1 MNTDILR
8 EQRVRI
14 DELDEQLICLLAE
27 RFEITK
33 TVGELKAKAGLPA
46 ADPKREKEQIARLHE
61 IARREGMDPVFGE
74 KVFRLI
80 VDEVIRHHLQS
91 ADEHGDLRA
100 YLPWILDCFHVVQYV
115 SASAGFLFP
124 SMKVS
129 PR

>member
-61 IARREGMDPVFGE
+61 IAQRQGMDPVFGE

-80 VDEVIRHHLQS
+80 VDEVIRHHLQT
-91 ADEHGDLRA
+91 ADKHGDLK
-100 YLPWILDCFHVVQYV
+100 
-115 SASAGFLFP
+115 G
-124 SMKVS
+124 
-129 PR
+129 